1 VASNRP
7 LRILVVDDNEVL
19 RALLS
24 QALEYAGYDVIAAES
39 GAAALE
45 VAAGDPP
52 DLCLVDHFMP
62 GMTGAELIRA
72 LRTSS
77 DPRLQA
83 VPAIGF
89 SGRDEA
95 EEELRR
101 AGALAILRKP
111 LGEAPLVEAVRR
123 ALSLPLA
130 RAV

>member
-1 VASNRP
+1 M
-7 LRILVVDDNEVL
+7 DDNEVL

-123 ALSLPLA
+123 ALSLLLA